1 MGNNTRPH
9 LQKSQPNK
17 KLEAKNVQNKYFK
30 TQEELGELGNK
41 LIEWDEKTVALS
53 ERMSK

>member
-17 KLEAKNVQNKYFK
+17 KLEAKSVQNKYFK